1 MKIVPYGMAGT
12 AEARLRM
19 STRVLHVI
27 GQIGVGGC
35 EKQLLELV
43 RRADRARCQYGLCY
57 YSPDTDNLIRQ
68 FTEAGVQLYYVDKFG
83 PSATTWK
90 FFRSLRGTI
99 RQFNPDILH
108 TWLYSANFWGR
119 LAGRS
124 LGYRRLI
131 ASERSFMTSY
141 PLAARVAERLLRCTY
156 WTANSRAS
164 AQRVRGFL
172 GVRDQRMKVLY
183 NAVDPPNR
191 NVQADRA
198 EVRRELGLGPEQKLV
213 LMVGRLTEAK
223 DHPTLF
229 RAAQRVLAIDPP
241 VTFLCA
247 GHGELEAALRRELA
261 ERKLTDRVRLLGL
274 RRDVPRLLSAADVFC
289 LTSRFEGFPNAVAE
303 AMAAGLP
310 VVCTR
315 FEGVEEVVQ
324 DGRTGL
330 LVGVGDDEALARRV
344 GELLAEPGARE
355 RLGQAAREWVR
366 QNLSWDRLLGQMDEL
381 YRQVLETG

>member
-1 MKIVPYGMAGT
+1 MSNQNEIRFWQPCEFCRLGVLPAGGPGGG
-12 AEARLRM
+12 AAASMHL
-19 STRVLHVI
+19 LD
-27 GQIGVGGC
+27 GQQQG
-35 EKQLLELV
+35 Q
-43 RRADRARCQYGLCY
+43 R
-57 YSPDTDNLIRQ
+57 
-68 FTEAGVQLYYVDKFG
+68 
-83 PSATTWK
+83 
-90 FFRSLRGTI
+90 
-99 RQFNPDILH
+99 
-108 TWLYSANFWGR
+108 
-119 LAGRS
+119 
-124 LGYRRLI
+124 
-131 ASERSFMTSY
+131 
-141 PLAARVAERLLRCTY
+141 
-156 WTANSRAS
+156 
-164 AQRVRGFL
+164 QRVRGFL

-229 RAAQRVLAIDPP
+229 CAAQRVLAIDPP

-344 GELLAEPGARE
+344 GELLAEPCARE
-355 RLGQAAREWVR
+355 RWGKRPGNGSARTCCGIACWVR
-366 QNLSWDRLLGQMDEL
+366 WTSCIARSWRPDDVKILLINPGPPHTLPQ
-381 YRQVLETG
+381 LEFMADAGVEAHCLNIRPGFKVERPASSITTGMAAAKYPPRTWRN